1 MPPVPVHIDDPITPT
16 KAKGVVPQT
25 LPLGGTATGTTT
37 TTTTPPQSQSVP
49 PYPAA
54 RPGQAAVPAPTPY
67 IPSPQPAPLPSRTT
81 SLAQNDP
88 PPPQPGA
95 VPVPTGQ
102 YTPQVPSTLPPPPRA
117 GETLK
122 QQQEQRARQAQQT
135 PFASTLPPPELN
147 SAPTYST
154 SMTTTTP
161 LRGAGP
167 TTLNMGA
174 VGPPGHTPTVSSDH
188 PSGYQQ
194 DIYAQ
199 EMSPA
204 QRASLD
210 RQDSARRPSLVQ
222 SLGLSPGGSAGGQG
236 LGGVNGIGNGQ
247 DMSEMAGQAWQSA
260 KKWLGDAGT
269 KLVETEEEVWRRIN
283 GK

>member
-25 LPLGGTATGTTT
+25 LPFGGTAAVTTT
-37 TTTTPPQSQSVP
+37 TTTQGQTGL
-49 PYPAA
+49 PYPVA
-54 RPGQAAVPAPTPY
+54 RPGQTAVPAPTPY
-67 IPSPQPAPLPSRTT
+67 IPSPQPAPLPTRTT

-88 PPPQPGA
+88 PPPLPGA
-95 VPVPTGQ
+95 VPVPTGK
-102 YTPQVPSTLPPPPRA
+102 YAPQAPSTLPPPPKA

-122 QQQEQRARQAQQT
+122 QQQDQRALQAQQM
-135 PFASTLPPPELN
+135 PFTSTLPAPELN
-147 SAPTYST
+147 PAPTYST
-154 SMTTTTP
+154 STTTTP
-161 LRGAGP
+161 LRRAGP

-174 VGPPGHTPTVSSDH
+174 VGPPGHTPTVNSEH

-210 RQDSARRPSLVQ
+210 REDSARRPGLVQ

-236 LGGVNGIGNGQ
+236 LGGVDGIVNGQ
-247 DMSEMAGQAWQSA
+247 DMSEMAGKAWESA
-260 KKWLGDAGT
+260 KKWFGDAST
-269 KLVETEEEVWRRIN
+269 KLAETEEEVWRRIN